1 VSRDSKPDSIPEKK
15 TGFTVEASPLNPV
28 KLELGAILII
38 AVVLL
43 LIIDYLVVSKTSQLL
58 ILASYGLGAMTWI
71 IVRVKSILRQQQ
83 GEKHG

>member
-1 VSRDSKPDSIPEKK
+1 MSRDSKPGSIPEKK
-15 TGFTVEASPLNPV
+15 TGFTVEASPFNPV

-71 IVRVKSILRQQQ
+71 IVRVKNILRQQH